1 MALKDE
7 IRLRRENMNLSL
19 SGFARLSGI
28 NKSILSRW
36 ENGKR
41 QPSIEGLMKLAKCFG
56 VTETELLHPK
66 AENEENE
73 DSKNVQ

>member
-1 MALKDE
+1 MSLKDE
-7 IRLRRENMNLSL
+7 IRLRRENMGLSL
-19 SGFARLSGI
+19 SDFARLSGI
-28 NKSILSRW
+28 DKAVLSRW

-41 QPSIEGLMKLAKCFG
+41 RPNIDGLMKLAKFFG

-66 AENEENE
+66 AENEETE